1 MTSFQLLPSDG
12 FPKKICFKCSTEV
25 SIAYNLKQKLIAPKS
40 LVKPL
45 PKKKIFR
52 PEVKIEPAAEPIE
65 EPSQDVEPIITV
77 QLDEKIELDDKIEEP
92 SENEDSGAHSPQYYS
107 ATENDL
113 LVEME
118 SKSSKPVDKKVRL
131 TTCYQCDKVFSSHSV
146 RYVHVCREHAAIKEC
161 SICHLKFR
169 TASKCERHLMY
180 HRPNI
185 SLRRIALQ
193 DRKGDE
199 KNACYICNKVFPSS
213 ITRYK
218 HLRSEHKQENDC
230 DICQAQFTRAC
241 HYERHL
247 RMHELTRMGVRVHVR
262 KEWQYGQTTEVVPG
276 QEPTCYLC
284 QATFSSRQLKYQHLC
299 NDHQQQNDCGD
310 CKMSFDKASKF
321 EYHMRR
327 HSLPPK
333 KVDRKSV
340 AYLKFE
346 RVTGDPN
353 TCYICLKQFPSFAKR
368 YHHLTN
374 EHAQE
379 NECEPCSL
387 KFSRAGAYERHMMR
401 HYFDCCNR
409 TKEKKWHCDLCPSVL
424 KSHRGIQD
432 HMEYVHLDIRKFA
445 CTKCDKRFNT
455 SVYLRRHLE
464 LLHGQDETEKNFK
477 CANCDAA
484 YVFEGFLRTHMLKC
498 NVVKPPQDDYFEA
511 VPEQTHQC
519 KMCPREF
526 LSLGALRSHSRAHF
540 DGSFCFCTFCDES
553 FSDFKSAFAH
563 ISSSHTENDEPK
575 EFEIFHKRCYI
586 CNLTFP
592 NARKQRKHVKTDHAD
607 YAGKSCPRW
616 PACNR
621 AVFPGPSSYEQHLR
635 NHLLGYSAICEEC
648 GSQFS
653 SQKVL
658 NQHVIIR
665 HATPMCICDYCGSK
679 LLKSS
684 LKRHLQLH
692 LDIHLKYPCTVCPG
706 VSFNHGGSLANHNL
720 RVHGG
725 PARYVCRHCGH
736 KYNYSVSWK
745 DHEIKCGAQQLF
757 GRRGDCSGHRSGGVK
772 KKRVRNKEYD
782 RQYNLNRKMKK
793 LQERANAH

>member
-1 MTSFQLLPSDG
+1 M
-12 FPKKICFKCSTEV
+12 ICFKCSTEV
-25 SIAYNLKQKLIAPKS
+25 LIAYNLKRKLIAPRN

-45 PKKKIFR
+45 PKKQIFR
-52 PEVKIEPAAEPIE
+52 PEVKIEAAAEPIE
-65 EPSQDVEPIITV
+65 EPSQDVEPNISV

-92 SENEDSGAHSPQYYS
+92 SDNEHSGAHSPQFVS
-107 ATENDL
+107 TNENDL
-113 LVEME
+113 LVETE
-118 SKSSKPVDKKVRL
+118 SKSSKPVDKKVRF
-131 TTCYQCDKVFSSHSV
+131 TTCYQCDKVFSSHTV
-146 RYVHVCREHAAIKEC
+146 RYNHVCSEHAAITEC

-169 TASKCERHLMY
+169 TASKCERHIMY

-185 SLRRIALQ
+185 SLRRIALT

-247 RMHELTRMGVRVHVR
+247 RMHELTRMGVRVHMR
-262 KEWQYGQTTEVVPG
+262 KEWQYGQTTEVVRG
-276 QEPTCYLC
+276 QNRLNRG
-284 QATFSSRQLKYQHLC
+284 AK
-299 NDHQQQNDCGD
+299 
-310 CKMSFDKASKF
+310 
-321 EYHMRR
+321 
-327 HSLPPK
+327 
-333 KVDRKSV
+333 
-340 AYLKFE
+340 E
-346 RVTGDPN
+346 R
-353 TCYICLKQFPSFAKR
+353 
-368 YHHLTN
+368 
-374 EHAQE
+374 
-379 NECEPCSL
+379 
-387 KFSRAGAYERHMMR
+387 
-401 HYFDCCNR
+401 
-409 TKEKKWHCDLCPSVL
+409 KWHCDLCPSVL

-432 HMEYVHLDIRKFA
+432 HMEYVHMDIRKFA
-445 CTKCDKRFNT
+445 CNICDKRFNT
-455 SVYLRRHLE
+455 SVYVRRHLE
-464 LLHGQDETEKNFK
+464 LVHGQDEKEKNFK

-526 LSLGALRSHSRAHF
+526 PSMGALRSHSRAHF
-540 DGSFCFCTFCDES
+540 NGSFCFCTFCDES
-553 FSDFKSAFAH
+553 FSDFKSGFAH
-563 ISSSHTENDEPK
+563 ISSSHTENDKPK

-592 NARKQRKHVKTDHAD
+592 NARKHRKHVKTDHAD

-621 AVFPGPSSYEQHLR
+621 AVFRGPSSYEQHIR

-658 NQHVIIR
+658 DQHVIIR

-684 LKRHLQLH
+684 LKRHLQMH
-692 LDIHLKYPCTVCPG
+692 LDIHLKHPCTVCPG
-706 VSFNHGGSLANHNL
+706 VSFNHSWSLANHNL
-720 RVHGG
+720 REHGG

-736 KYNYSVSWK
+736 KYYYSVLWK

-757 GRRGDCSGHRSGGVK
+757 ARRGDCSGHRLGRIK

-782 RQYNLNRKMKK
+782 RQYYLNKKMKK
-793 LQERANAH
+793 LQELAKAD